1 MDRHAPLTVEE
12 AREFARVVLRAFP
25 GREGIPAAGGRQ

>member
-1 MDRHAPLTVEE
+1 MYREEITVEE

-25 GREGIPAAGGRQ
+25 WREGLSVEGASR

>member
-1 MDRHAPLTVEE
+1 MDQRPLTVEE

-25 GREGIPAAGGRQ
+25 WRQGVRVEGAAL